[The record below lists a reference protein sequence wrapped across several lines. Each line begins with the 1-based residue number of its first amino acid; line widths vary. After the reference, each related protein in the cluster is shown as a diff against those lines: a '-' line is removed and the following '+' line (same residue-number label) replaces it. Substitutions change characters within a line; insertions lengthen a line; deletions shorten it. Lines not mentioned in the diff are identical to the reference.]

1 MAETPQ
7 GEKSIS
13 QEFNRLG
20 KQVADAIHAAWES
33 EDRKK
38 LQDELTEGLQN
49 FEAQVDE
56 ALKKAMQSDTAKQL
70 QQQTEKVVT
79 QVRESGVSEE
89 VRKGLIGGLEV
100 VNKELGKL
108 VEKLEPKG
116 AAQASGEAVK
126 PDAPES
132 PPPAAPPP
140 AA

>member
-38 LQDELTEGLQN
+38 LQDELTEGLQS

-126 PDAPES
+126 PDGPES